1 MTGVYIGSTTSRA
14 GKSLFAFSLGVLL
27 QKRGCSVGYMKPVGH
42 STQRKDELYGDADAL
57 VAQEVLGQNAP
68 ADQLTPVL
76 LPENIHALA
85 MLDRSA
91 HESALPRIQKAYHNI
106 SAERQVT
113 LVSGVGSFPA
123 TGRFANVD
131 GLGITRAL
139 GLKTIL
145 VERFNSRVNYDLL
158 LLFKDLLGP
167 SLLGVV
173 LNDVPDDQM
182 RDMKTVFA
190 PWLESQGIP
199 VLGVVG
205 HEPGLASLRIIDL
218 ALGLRG
224 RLITGTSN
232 SNKMV
237 RGFLIG
243 TMQVDNFMMHLRQ
256 SPGSAIIVGGD
267 RADLQLAAL
276 HAKSP
281 CIVLTGNIAPS
292 ELIRSRAESMGVTL
306 VAVREDTYTVARS
319 MARILRSKKVRD
331 LQQIRLG
338 ISLMEKS
345 LDLNRLF
352 EQLAPDIT
360 AAHSLYSASA
370 NTSSPI

>member
-27 QKRGCSVGYMKPVGH
+27 QKRGCSVGYMKPVG
-42 STQRKDELYGDADAL
+42 SSSQRKDELYGDADAL

-76 LPENIHALA
+76 LPENIHALS
-85 MLDRSA
+85 MLDQSVLETA
-91 HESALPRIQKAYHNI
+91 MPRIQKAYHNI
-106 SAERQVT
+106 SADRQVT
-113 LVSGVGSFPA
+113 LVSGVSSFPA

-131 GLGITRAL
+131 GLGIIRAL
-139 GLKTIL
+139 NLKTVL
-145 VERFNSRVNYDLL
+145 VERFSGSRINYDLL
-158 LLFKDLLGP
+158 LLFKDLLGS

-173 LNDVPDDQM
+173 LNDIPDDQM
-182 RDMKTVFA
+182 RDMQSVFA

-199 VLGVVG
+199 VLGLVG

-218 ALGLRG
+218 ALGLHG
-224 RLITGTSN
+224 RVVTGNAN

-237 RGFLIG
+237 QGFLIG

-281 CIVLTGNIAPS
+281 CIILTGNIAPS
-292 ELIRSRAESMGVTL
+292 ELIRSRAESMGATL

-319 MARILRSKKVRD
+319 MARILRSKKVRE

-338 ISLMEKS
+338 VSLMEKS
-345 LDLNRLF
+345 LNLDRLF
-352 EQLAPDIT
+352 EQLVSGVSEAQSTTGQEVMP
-360 AAHSLYSASA
+360 
-370 NTSSPI
+370 